1 MKSKIKEIILYS
13 KVKSKDAKSFI
24 KIYDLY
30 VDQIYRF
37 IYFKVSNAEE
47 AEDLSSAVFLKV
59 WSHIQEGNEIK
70 QKTLKALIY
79 KISRN
84 LIIDHYRKVS
94 RQKSVSME
102 DDYIKEIVDDKQDIQ
117 KEIELKDDVES
128 VKLKLK
134 ELKDEY
140 REVIV
145 MRFVNELSIS
155 EIADILDKPKGGVRV
170 LIYRAVE
177 SLKNLT
183 NNNKK

>member
-1 MKSKIKEIILYS
+1 MKINKIKEIILYS

-24 KIYDLY
+24 KVYDLY
-30 VDQIYRF
+30 IDQIYRF

-59 WSHIQEGNEIK
+59 WSYIQEGNEIK
-70 QKTLKALIY
+70 HKTLKALIY

-94 RQKSVSME
+94 RQKSVSM
-102 DDYIKEIVDDKQDIQ
+102 DDDFVKDIADDKQDIH
-117 KEIELKDDVES
+117 KEIELKDDIES
-128 VKLKLK
+128 IKLKLK

-140 REVIV
+140 REIIV

-155 EIADILDKPKGGVRV
+155 EIAEILDKPKGSVRV
-170 LIYRAVE
+170 LIFRA
-177 SLKNLT
+177 LKAVRDLT
-183 NNNKK
+183 SE